1 MLKYDTGRMSESEQ
15 TAGPGAAHG
24 SSRVIWCLLLLALVQ
39 YSWNA
44 ITVTPL
50 SGYDAGGHAGYI
62 LTLLEEHRLPHP
74 LEGWSTFHPPA
85 YYLLAAAVWAPLAP
99 LGATV
104 LCAGLRAIS
113 VLSILAA
120 AVVLCDL
127 LAARGTA
134 LGPSAAAVALAL
146 FLPCSQLAGTMLGN
160 EALGV
165 AFASL
170 ALPGVLELQRSP
182 GRLGAALRAGLFTGL
197 ALATKFTGL
206 FVAVACIV
214 PFLRRGL
221 DRRALGAAALLA
233 VTAAVIAG
241 PVYLRNAWLT
251 GSPIPMTRDQKGPAV
266 WWENYSVIRERRLGD
281 YLGFPLSLLRRP
293 TMLLRVGEVPGQRY
307 NEAMINVWGA
317 AYVSFWYDAFVHRI
331 PYHFRRRGHEVWA
344 GPLLTGLG
352 LVPTALMLLGLALC
366 TRDILRGGLR
376 TPEAPLVLMTAA
388 GLATFV
394 AFTARAPSLVTAKG
408 SYLLPLLVPAGLF
421 FARGVETLPG
431 RLRQLALALSAC
443 AVLASAIVFTSGL
456 VFPPSSGEAV
466 RNGWSTVARQ
476 LPDSHIDEAVAIFLG
491 TGK

>member
-15 TAGPGAAHG
+15 TTGPVGAHG
-24 SSRVIWCLLLLALVQ
+24 SSRVIPCLLLLALAL

-99 LGATV
+99 LGATA

-120 AVVLCDL
+120 AVVLQRL
-127 LAARGTA
+127 LAARGFA
-134 LGPSAAAVALAL
+134 PGPSAVALALAL

-165 AFASL
+165 AFAAL

-221 DRRALGAAALLA
+221 DRRAVGAAALLA

-241 PVYLRNAWLT
+241 PVYLRNAWHT
-251 GSPIPMTRDQKGPAV
+251 GSPIPMTREEKGPAE
-266 WWENYSVIRERRLGD
+266 WWENYSVLRERRLGD
-281 YLGFPLSLLRRP
+281 YLGFPLSVLRYP
-293 TMLLRVGEVPGQRY
+293 TMLLRGGNVPGQSY

-317 AYVSFWYDAFVHRI
+317 AYVSLWYDAFVHRI
-331 PYHFRRRGHEVWA
+331 PYRFRRRGHEVWA

-352 LVPTALMLLGLALC
+352 LVPTGLMLLGLALC

-394 AFTARAPSLVTAKG
+394 AFTARAPSLVAAKG

-421 FARGVETLPG
+421 FARGVGTLHG
-431 RLRQLALALSAC
+431 RLRQAALVVSASAALAC
-443 AVLASAIVFTSGL
+443 AVVFTSGL
-456 VFPPSSGEAV
+456 VFPPRSPAAV
-466 RNGWSTVARQ
+466 RNGWNVVAEQ
-476 LPDSHIDEAVAIFLG
+476 LPDSHIDEAVEIFLG
-491 TGK
+491 KGK

>member
-15 TAGPGAAHG
+15 TADPDAVHG
-24 SSRVIWCLLLLALVQ
+24 SSRAISWLLLLALVL

-44 ITVTPL
+44 ISVTPL

-85 YYLLAAAVWAPLAP
+85 YYLLAAAVWTPLAP
-99 LGATV
+99 LGATA
-104 LCAGLRAIS
+104 LSAGLRAIS
-113 VLSILAA
+113 ALSILAA
-120 AVVLCDL
+120 AVVLQRL
-127 LAARGTA
+127 LAARGFG
-134 LGPSAAAVALAL
+134 LGPSAVAVALAL

-165 AFASL
+165 AFSSL
-170 ALPGVLELQRSP
+170 ALAGVLELHRSP
-182 GRLGAALRAGLFTGL
+182 SRLGAALRAGLFTGL

-206 FVAVACIV
+206 FVAAACIV

-221 DRRALGAAALLA
+221 DRRAVGAAALLA
-233 VTAAVIAG
+233 ATAAAIAG

-251 GSPIPMTRDQKGPAV
+251 GSPVPLTRHEKGAAAWWGSHAV
-266 WWENYSVIRERRLGD
+266 LRERRLGD
-281 YLGFPLSLLRRP
+281 YLGFPLSVLRRP
-293 TMLLRVGEVPGQRY
+293 TLLMHAGEVPGKPY

-317 AYVSFWYDAFVHRI
+317 AYASFWYDAFAHRI
-331 PYHFRRRGHEVWA
+331 PYRVRRRGDEVWA

-352 LVPTALMLLGLALC
+352 LLPTALMLLGLALC

-376 TPEAPLVLMTAA
+376 TPEAPLVLMTAV

-394 AFTARAPSLVTAKG
+394 TFTARTPSLTAAKG

-421 FARGVETLPG
+421 FARGVETLHG
-431 RLRQLALALSAC
+431 RLRRAALALSAS
-443 AVLASAIVFTSGL
+443 AALASAIVFTSDL
-456 VFPPSSGEAV
+456 VSPPRGAAAI
-466 RNGWSTVARQ
+466 RNTWSIVAKQ
-476 LPDSHIDEAVAIFLG
+476 LPDSHIGEAVAIFLG
-491 TGK
+491 TGQ